1 VGAFANN
8 KWLSSC
14 FGLCG
19 EDDTATKNLS
29 AESLKTFF
37 GPGRPYVQD
46 QKDIY
51 ARLLDQWGGVPDHL
65 AQNFSRYVDVPTQ
78 GGNGGSSLD
87 LSGGSALAQ
96 KVWEE
101 FDAGTM
107 AERGII
113 VAGDPESCIKA
124 ARLHE
129 ATGVDQLQFL
139 MATETIPHKKVM
151 ESIEMFGKYVI
162 PEFRKSEQ
170 GTPECPIDV
179 NAA

>member
-1 VGAFANN
+1 M
-8 KWLSSC
+8 
-14 FGLCG
+14 
-19 EDDTATKNLS
+19 
-29 AESLKTFF
+29 
-37 GPGRPYVQD
+37 QD

-51 ARLLDQWGGVPDHL
+51 ARLLEQWGGVPDHL
-65 AQNFSRYVDVPTQ
+65 AQNFSRYVDVPAQ
-78 GGNGGSSLD
+78 GGNGGSALD

-101 FDAGTM
+101 FDAATM

-129 ATGVDQLQFL
+129 STGVDQLQFL
-139 MATETIPHKKVM
+139 MATETVPHNKVM

-162 PEFRKSEQ
+162 PEFRKSGQ
-170 GTPECPIDV
+170 GTGESAPS
-179 NAA
+179 A